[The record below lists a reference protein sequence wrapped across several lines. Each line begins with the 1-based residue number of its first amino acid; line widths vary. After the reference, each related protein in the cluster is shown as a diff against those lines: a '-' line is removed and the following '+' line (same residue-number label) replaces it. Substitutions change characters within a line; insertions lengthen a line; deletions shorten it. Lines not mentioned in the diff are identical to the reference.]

1 MPAWISSSICTHGHS
16 NGNASATATAIQDRK
31 GIQMQKITEQEWM
44 QLGTPAGL
52 VYLSTEGMQQQHK
65 SGDH

>member
-1 MPAWISSSICTHGHS
+1 M
-16 NGNASATATAIQDRK
+16 ATVMAMQVPLQQQYRK
-31 GIQMQKITEQEWM
+31 DIQMQKVTEQEWM